1 VHHLEEVR
9 MKAIRLVLKHIFPL
23 KILIDCIK
31 APVLYFWLFLQVAN
45 KLYPLSPIS
54 KQIED
59 FAKEMLISVMSSDA
73 SETTDAEGSN
83 ADSQKVF
90 TFL

>member
-1 VHHLEEVR
+1 
-9 MKAIRLVLKHIFPL
+9 MKAIRLVLKHNFLL
-23 KILIDCIK
+23 KNINDWIK
-31 APVLYFWLFLQVAN
+31 THVLYFLLFLQVAN
-45 KLYPLSPIS
+45 KLYPLSSIS
-54 KQIED
+54 KEIED

-73 SETTDAEGSN
+73 SEAADAEGSI